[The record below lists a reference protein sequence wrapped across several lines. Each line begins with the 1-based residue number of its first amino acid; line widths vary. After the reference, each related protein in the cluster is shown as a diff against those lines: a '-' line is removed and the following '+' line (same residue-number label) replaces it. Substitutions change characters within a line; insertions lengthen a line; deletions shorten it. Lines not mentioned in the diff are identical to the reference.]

1 MTVVRPSKQPFVVN
15 DPQPTPSSQET
26 SSARSLVDAKDG
38 VVAFDPRT
46 GALTDGDAGGVRVKK
61 KNVVVRALPDGLSN
75 MLASADRGAAV
86 TLKGDGRA
94 VASGPTDGT
103 GFQPTTLAEL
113 EATGM
118 LRGVD
123 KQRGGLVTF
132 EVEASGKTAH
142 ARVMALPSNYDGPI
156 FISDIDD
163 TLRDTSKVSLAMG
176 DTQPPVDGAPEL
188 LAGVAEKGVPIVYL
202 SAAPAKLGTAND
214 EFLKQLPA
222 GVLLSR
228 ETVGLS
234 ALDPRNKVQAQQ
246 QGEFKGRVL
255 AMLKTM
261 YPNAKLFGLGD
272 DKFGDA
278 QAYTRHGGVAYVR
291 DVQAD
296 DDNLPAD
303 FNGVKTAQYDEAFRS
318 RVLSDL
324 DGALRTS
331 ASHGGRP
338 EAAQGVNAAVNAKLD
353 ALTGSKAVEG
363 NKLELFVDGDQ
374 ALPEIL
380 KQIDGAKKSI
390 QYETYKFAPGD
401 AVSERVAERLIA
413 AKQRGVDV
421 KLLVDGIGSREWIT
435 SNKTLNKLRDAGVD
449 VKVFNPVS
457 PSNALNLT
465 NRNHRKSIVVDQSVM
480 DGGLAF
486 VGGMNTGDRYMGDKT
501 VKGRYHDVVMKMEGP
516 AVADVNANFWETW
529 RAAGGDVPAWAL
541 ENPGKPA
548 LDKADGGRRVRVI
561 AHEGAGDNRIMRAYT
576 TLINDAKSHINIE
589 NGFPMSD
596 EVVGALV
603 SAAQRGVKV
612 RYIVGSDFGM
622 LGQLAA
628 KNYARLL
635 DAGVEIYEYPTAV
648 HMKSM
653 SIDGR
658 VATVGSA
665 NMDNMAL
672 QQNREI
678 IAVMDDPAWVK
689 DYEAKIFDT
698 DRRGSAWAGE
708 TRRITGKP
716 SLISR
721 LKTKVL
727 DWVVPDRFE

>member
-15 DPQPTPSSQET
+15 DPHPAPSAADSG
-26 SSARSLVDAKDG
+26 SSRNVVDAKDG

-46 GALTDGDAGGVRVKK
+46 GALTDGDAGGVRVKR
-61 KNVVVRALPDGLSN
+61 KNVVVRQLPEGLSN
-75 MLASADRGAAV
+75 MLAGAERGAAV
-86 TLKGDGRA
+86 TLKGAGQT
-94 VASGPTDGT
+94 VASGPTDNS

-113 EATGM
+113 ESTGM
-118 LRGVD
+118 LQGVN

-132 EVEASGKTAH
+132 EVEAAGKTAH
-142 ARVMALPSNYDGPI
+142 ARVMALPSNYDGPL

-176 DTQPPVDGAPEL
+176 ERQTPLPGAAEL

-202 SAAPAKLGTAND
+202 SAAPARLGTAND
-214 EFLKQLPA
+214 DFLTQMPA

-228 ETVGLS
+228 ESVGLS

-255 AMLKTM
+255 SMLRTM
-261 YPNAKLFGLGD
+261 YPNAKIFGLGD
-272 DKFGDA
+272 DKYGDA
-278 QAYTRHGGVAYVR
+278 QAYIRHGGVAYVR
-291 DVQAD
+291 DVRPD
-296 DDNLPAD
+296 DKNMPAD
-303 FNGVKTAQYDEAFRS
+303 FNGVKTTAYDAAFRA
-318 RVLSDL
+318 RVLGDL
-324 DGALRTS
+324 DGAIRTS
-331 ASHGGRP
+331 ASFDGRP
-338 EAAQGVNAAVNAKLD
+338 EPTQGVNAAVNAKLD
-353 ALTGSKAVEG
+353 ALTGSKVVEG

-380 KQIDGAKKSI
+380 KQIDSATKSI

-401 AVSERVAERLIA
+401 AVSEKVAERLLA

-435 SNKTLNKLRDAGVD
+435 SNKTLNKLRSGGVD

-457 PSNALNLT
+457 AGNALNLT

-486 VGGMNTGDRYMGDKT
+486 VGGMNTGDRYMGDKS

-516 AVADVNANFWETW
+516 AVAEVNASFWDTW
-529 RAAGGDVPAWAL
+529 QLAGGDVPSWAF
-541 ENPGKPA
+541 ENPNKPA
-548 LDKADGGRRVRVI
+548 LDKRSGGQRVRVI

-576 TLINDAKSHINIE
+576 TLINDAKSHINVE

-612 RYIVGSDFGM
+612 RYIVGADFGM

-628 KNYARLL
+628 KNYGRLL

-648 HMKSM
+648 HTKSM

-658 VATVGSA
+658 VATIGSA

-672 QQNREI
+672 LQNREI
-678 IAVMDDPAWVK
+678 VAVMDDPTWVK
-689 DYEAKIFDT
+689 DYEARFFDQ
-698 DRRGSAWAGE
+698 DRKGSAWAGE
-708 TRRITGKP
+708 TRRITNKP
-716 SLISR
+716 GLISR